1 MSQRIRH
8 YSMYIFGSLVG
19 VAMFVAVS
27 TGVPMIF
34 AQVNPASAPDVI
46 PSAPT
51 SSADQ
56 SCRDAMPPIFAAE
69 QKKFID
75 FMNNHFKNAT
85 PNSALLQTGL
95 DRLNNYRST
104 LITARNS
111 FALTS
116 TYQSEASGELSN
128 CNNDV
133 NTQILIAEK
142 TFQSY
147 VEETSFSKKSTALTE
162 KLSGINGK
170 LRTLNE
176 LLIQLSGYFA
186 SFDSALPGFTQKCI
200 KKDGSTTS

>member
-1 MSQRIRH
+1 MSQRVRH
-8 YSMYIFGSLVG
+8 YSAYIFGSLIG

-34 AQVNPASAPDVI
+34 AQVSPVSAPDAIVSTPI
-46 PSAPT
+46 SA
-51 SSADQ
+51 ADQ

-69 QKKFID
+69 QKKFVD
-75 FMNNHFKNAT
+75 FMNNHFKNAAPT
-85 PNSALLQTGL
+85 STLLQTGL
-95 DRLNNYRST
+95 DRLQNYRST

-116 TYQSEASGELSN
+116 VYQSAASGESSL
-128 CNNDV
+128 CDNDV
-133 NTQILIAEK
+133 NAQILIAEQ

-147 VEETSFSKKSTALTE
+147 VEETAFSKKSTALTE

-176 LLIQLSGYFA
+176 LLIQLNGYFA

-200 KKDGSTTS
+200 KKDGSTTP